1 MALVA
6 VLDQTFTDPDDF
18 IDGASGLHAT
28 LLGAGWTM
36 LEELD
41 AASGQQDRVYTS
53 TGESG
58 DEALFL
64 RATHD
69 SANDRVNFRA
79 YSWWDDALSAGYNV
93 VGDVAGNS
101 CIQLVAAQH
110 DAWLVADGDAIAIVC
125 NPDATSTYN
134 KFFGGNLERLLPSQL
149 TGRTTL
155 AAPVGGWNGQGDAQ
169 LLCNTGTDFTKFAID
184 QYIWL
189 VSQDDS
195 APTIAERVQI
205 LGLDAPTYTI
215 FLTAAL
221 TYDFA
226 LGTLVGTD
234 PQPMVLWG
242 DSNGLLST
250 ATPLGLHDGADYDP
264 VNLSFTFPSLAVTP
278 DGYVPVYPIRLDDA
292 VTDYLAGQ
300 CPFFL
305 GTASGLADEDDLVD
319 GTTQYVVFDDGASV
333 VALKHT

>member
-1 MALVA
+1 VALVA
-6 VLDQTFTDPDDF
+6 VLDSTFVDPDDF

-28 LLGAGWTM
+28 LLAAGWT
-36 LEELD
+36 LLDELD
-41 AASGQQDRVYTS
+41 AAVGQQDRVYTS

-79 YSWWDDALSAGYNV
+79 YSWWNDTLSVGYNG

-149 TGRTTL
+149 TELTKL
-155 AAPVGGWNGQGDAQ
+155 AAPVAGWNGQGDSQ
-169 LLCNTGTDFTKFAID
+169 LLVNTGTNFTSLAID

-189 VSQDDS
+189 VSQDSS
-195 APTIAERVQI
+195 APAVVERVQI
-205 LGLDAPTYTI
+205 LGLDAPTYTV
-215 FLTAAL
+215 FLTA
-221 TYDFA
+221 
-226 LGTLVGTD
+226 
-234 PQPMVLWG
+234 
-242 DSNGLLST
+242 
-250 ATPLGLHDGADYDP
+250 
-264 VNLSFTFPSLAVTP
+264 
-278 DGYVPVYPIRLDDA
+278 
-292 VTDYLAGQ
+292 
-300 CPFFL
+300 
-305 GTASGLADEDDLVD
+305 
-319 GTTQYVVFDDGASV
+319 
-333 VALKHT
+333 